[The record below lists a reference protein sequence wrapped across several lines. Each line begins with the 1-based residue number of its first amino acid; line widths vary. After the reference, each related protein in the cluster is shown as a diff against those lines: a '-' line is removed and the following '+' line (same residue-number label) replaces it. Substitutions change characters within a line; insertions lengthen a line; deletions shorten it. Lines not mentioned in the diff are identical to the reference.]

1 MVSFDYWNW
10 NWTMILH
17 LVESR
22 YFLINLYDPL
32 LILNKLLIVSSY
44 GQNLIMEVT
53 SEVTSIIYSRYNNN
67 LQIIIVANG
76 LHEKCITDYN
86 YKLRTNV
93 YFNKW
98 SPSKQFNYF
107 INFGSTPSKIQF
119 HLHSLFLYFCIAE
132 IYIHI
137 IIDQFV
143 FIVNAFLSISIFLD
157 KFLKRN
163 RSRNIVS
170 KPNRVSHALRKIAG
184 SFSVNNFLRAIR

>member
-67 LQIIIVANG
+67 LQIIIMANG

-119 HLHSLFLYFCIAE
+119 HLHSLFLFLHCRNLYPYNHRSIRFHCQRFSRYPSSSTNSSKETGLETSYLNPIAYRTHCGRLLVHFQWITFYE
-132 IYIHI
+132 R
-137 IIDQFV
+137 
-143 FIVNAFLSISIFLD
+143 SD
-157 KFLKRN
+157 K
-163 RSRNIVS
+163 
-170 KPNRVSHALRKIAG
+170 
-184 SFSVNNFLRAIR
+184 

>member
-17 LVESR
+17 LVEFR

-119 HLHSLFLYFCIAE
+119 HLHSLFLFLHCRNLYPYNHRSIRFHCQRVSLD
-132 IYIHI
+132 IHFPRQI
-137 IIDQFV
+137 PQ
-143 FIVNAFLSISIFLD
+143 
-157 KFLKRN
+157 KKQ
-163 RSRNIVS
+163 VS
-170 KPNRVSHALRKIAG
+170 KHRI
-184 SFSVNNFLRAIR
+184 

>member
-98 SPSKQFNYF
+98 SRSNLITLSTSVQLRRKFN
-107 INFGSTPSKIQF
+107 STCIHFS
-119 HLHSLFLYFCIAE
+119 YFCIAE
-132 IYIHI
+132 IYIHV

-143 FIVNAFLSISIFLD
+143 FIVNVSLD
-157 KFLKRN
+157 IHLPRQIPQKKQ
-163 RSRNIVS
+163 VS
-170 KPNRVSHALRKIAG
+170 KHRI
-184 SFSVNNFLRAIR
+184 

>member
-1 MVSFDYWNW
+1 
-10 NWTMILH
+10 MILH

-67 LQIIIVANG
+67 LQIIIMANG

-93 YFNKW
+93 YFNK
-98 SPSKQFNYF
+98 
-107 INFGSTPSKIQF
+107 
-119 HLHSLFLYFCIAE
+119 
-132 IYIHI
+132 
-137 IIDQFV
+137 
-143 FIVNAFLSISIFLD
+143 
-157 KFLKRN
+157 
-163 RSRNIVS
+163 
-170 KPNRVSHALRKIAG
+170 
-184 SFSVNNFLRAIR
+184 

>member
-53 SEVTSIIYSRYNNN
+53 SEVISIIYSRYNNN

-107 INFGSTPSKIQF
+107 INFGSTRKFNSTCIHF
-119 HLHSLFLYFCIAE
+119 SYFCIAE

-170 KPNRVSHALRKIAG
+170 KPRIARIAEDCWFI
-184 SFSVNNFLRAIR
+184 FSE